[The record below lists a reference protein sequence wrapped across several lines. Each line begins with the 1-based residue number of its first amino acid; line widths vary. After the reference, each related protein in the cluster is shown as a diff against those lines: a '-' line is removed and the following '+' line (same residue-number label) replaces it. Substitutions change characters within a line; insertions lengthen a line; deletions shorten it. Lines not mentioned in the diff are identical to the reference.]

1 MLAERYI
8 NEFKDKEMVLGT
20 RGSLLALWQ
29 ANHIKDR
36 LEAKGVKVRL
46 KSIKTSG
53 DKLLDS
59 PLANVGGKG
68 LFTKEIE
75 SELLSEKID
84 FAVHSLKDMPVIES
98 ARLSL
103 AAVTKREDAR
113 DCLLSER
120 YANVSELPKNAKVG
134 TTSLRRSLQL
144 KLMRSDLDSKG
155 LRGNI
160 QTRLNKLKSGEYD
173 AIILAAAGLKR
184 LGIESEI
191 PHIQYF
197 STDEMIPAMAQ
208 GALGLQCRDPKYSPH
223 FRDLA
228 VCKVLESLHNKDA
241 ALSCG
246 IERAF
251 IALLGGGC
259 NSPIGIH
266 AQILKENRL
275 KISCIVGTL
284 DAKNVLRDSAT
295 CERGEVEYVLQSM
308 INTLKA
314 NGVDR
319 ILAETHGG

>member
-1 MLAERYI
+1 MLAQRYI
-8 NEFKDKEMVLGT
+8 DEFKDKELVLGT

-29 ANHIKDR
+29 ANHIKER
-36 LEAKGVKVRL
+36 LEQKGVKVRL

-53 DKLLDS
+53 DKLLNS
-59 PLANVGGKG
+59 PLAKVGGKG

-75 SELLSEKID
+75 QELLNEKID

-98 ARLSL
+98 ARLTI
-103 AAVTKREDAR
+103 AAVTRRADAR

-120 YANVSELPKNAKVG
+120 FKSVSDLPKNAKVG
-134 TTSLRRSLQL
+134 TTSLRRTLQL
-144 KLMRSDLDSKG
+144 RLMRKDLDSKV

-160 QTRLNKLKSGEYD
+160 QTRLNKLKNGEYD

-184 LGIESEI
+184 LGIEGEI

-197 STDEMIPAMAQ
+197 STEEMIPAMAQ

-228 VCKVLESLHNKDA
+228 TCKILESLHNKDA
-241 ALSCG
+241 ALTCG

-266 AQILKENRL
+266 AEILKENRV
-275 KISCIVGTL
+275 KISYVIGTL
-284 DAKNVLRDSAT
+284 DALKVLKDSQI
-295 CERGEVEYVLQSM
+295 CERGEVEYVLQNM

-314 NGVDR
+314 NGVDE
-319 ILAETHGG
+319 ILDSIES